1 MVDNVEYIWYIINA
15 PKKEDAK
22 RDCSLKTEQNVN
34 LSS

>member
-1 MVDNVEYIWYIINA
+1 MSNIFGILLMHR
-15 PKKEDAK
+15 KKEDAK